1 MFCFNSSKE
10 AFCLNAA
17 FHTLLASFYILLK
30 YNPEIIKRFPFLHK
44 NSQFIRSNNLAGIQ
58 YNYNVW

>member
-30 YNPEIIKRFPFLHK
+30 YNPEIIKDSHSCIK
-44 NSQFIRSNNLAGIQ
+44 TVNL
-58 YNYNVW
+58 